1 MITSTY
7 FFQNCRDG
15 FNHVAILMLDGK
27 VINKKSTHYINRTW
41 ESYNGQT
48 ARRRACECEIKR
60 LESWAVSLAKQET
73 GRRRVC
79 AEVNE
84 LAQKF
89 LAGTYYQ
96 DLKNHY
102 DSL

>member
-1 MITSTY
+1 MITTTY

-15 FNHVAILMLDGK
+15 FNHVALLMNNGT

-48 ARRRACECEIKR
+48 ARRRVCEAEIKD
-60 LESWAVSLAKQET
+60 LELWAVRLAKQET

-79 AEVNE
+79 AEVNKV
-84 LAQKF
+84 AAKY
-89 LAGTYYQ
+89 LAGTYYNE
-96 DLKNHY
+96 LKAHY
-102 DSL
+102 NSL